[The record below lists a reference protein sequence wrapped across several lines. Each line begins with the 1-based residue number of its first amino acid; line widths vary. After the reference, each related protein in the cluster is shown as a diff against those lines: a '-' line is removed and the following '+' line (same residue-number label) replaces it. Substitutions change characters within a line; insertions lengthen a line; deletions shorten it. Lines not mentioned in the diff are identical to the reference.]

1 MKMEFDFKEEKSRI
15 FGDVLRPVAEVIF
28 VNNKREILESVYVD
42 SGADITLIP
51 KSVGELLGFKIGK
64 NDKIEEI
71 KGIGEIG
78 IPIVIKKLKLRIG
91 EKTVNARVAWS
102 LIEEVP
108 LLLGRIDIFRLFD
121 ICFKKEEKT
130 VFED

>member
-1 MKMEFDFKEEKSRI
+1 MKMEFNFKEEKSRV
-15 FGDVLRPVAEVIF
+15 FGDILRPVAEITF

-51 KSVGELLGFKIGK
+51 KSVGELLGFKIEK
-64 NDKIEEI
+64 DDKIEEI
-71 KGIGEIG
+71 KGIGERG
-78 IPIVIKKLKLRIG
+78 IPIIIKKLMIRVG
-91 EKTVNARVAWS
+91 EKTVNVRVAWS

-108 LLLGRIDIFRLFD
+108 LLLGRVDIFRLFD

-130 VFED
+130 LFED